1 MYCPKLP
8 CAVYVMEN
16 DLVSV
21 VMEEYKSIQTERID
35 AIKGQQTTFNF
46 GTATIGV
53 LTATSFTVWEK
64 PLLPDLIFTAFQ
76 PLTSYL
82 ILAVWIGEVSRMMRA
97 GYFISLIENK
107 INSHLKV
114 EDALSWENWLRKK
127 RRHRKTNQMKL
138 NYLAIS
144 ALFLS
149 LALVS
154 IVIGNYKF
162 FHKLSN
168 SELWIINIVEG
179 IIFLV
184 AFIYIYLTG
193 IKFEKLYFSQTA
205 PNK

>member
-1 MYCPKLP
+1 
-8 CAVYVMEN
+8 MEN
-16 DLVSV
+16 DWLSV
-21 VMEEYKSIQTERID
+21 AIEEYKTLRTESID
-35 AIKGQQTTFNF
+35 AIKGQQTTFNI

-53 LTATSFTVWEK
+53 LTAAAFTVWDK
-64 PLLPDLIFTAFQ
+64 PLLSDLIFMAFL

-127 RRHRKTNQMKL
+127 KRGGKTNQMKL
-138 NYLAIS
+138 NYLAII

-154 IVIGNYKF
+154 IIIGNYRF
-162 FHKLSN
+162 FDKLSN
-168 SELWIINIVEG
+168 TQLWIINIVEG

-193 IKFEKLYFSQTA
+193 KKYEKL
-205 PNK
+205 